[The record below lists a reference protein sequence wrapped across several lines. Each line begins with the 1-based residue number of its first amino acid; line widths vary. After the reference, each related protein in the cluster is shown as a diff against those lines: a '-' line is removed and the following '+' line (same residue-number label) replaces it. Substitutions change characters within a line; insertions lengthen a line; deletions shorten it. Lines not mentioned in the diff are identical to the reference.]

1 MLYGNVGGS
10 DRLDF
15 TVIGPAVNTATRIE
29 GLCKELG
36 RNVLLS
42 GDFAALCE
50 GAVEPLG
57 SFALKGLA
65 SAQPVFAPLQ
75 DPRTTAGDDG
85 DRFLLEQGQPKEL
98 RR

>member
-1 MLYGNVGGS
+1 MLYGNIGGS

-15 TVIGPAVNTATRIE
+15 TVIGQAVNTATRIE

-57 SFALKGLA
+57 SFALKGMA

-75 DPRTTAGDDG
+75 AAPAERQDAG
-85 DRFLLEQGQPKEL
+85 
-98 RR
+98 